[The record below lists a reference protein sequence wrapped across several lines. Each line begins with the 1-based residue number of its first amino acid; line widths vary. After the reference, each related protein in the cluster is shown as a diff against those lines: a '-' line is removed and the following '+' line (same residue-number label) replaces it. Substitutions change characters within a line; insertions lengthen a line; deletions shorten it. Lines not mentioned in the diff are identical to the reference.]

1 MKVAIYLAT
10 QTFRDGRVMYR
21 RCTAV
26 DIYPSVIPGGT
37 YAKHTPEAAQWLQKA
52 KMPSWESRPT
62 FAGLEPFEWVEL

>member
-1 MKVAIYLAT
+1 MKIAIYLAT

-37 YAKHTPEAAQWLQKA
+37 YAKQTPEAAQWLQRA
-52 KMPSWESRPT
+52 KMPSWESCPT
-62 FAGLEPFEWVEL
+62 FAGLEPFELVEL

>member
-1 MKVAIYLAT
+1 MKIAIYLAT

-37 YAKHTPEAAQWLQKA
+37 YAKQTPEAAQWLQRA
-52 KMPSWESRPT
+52 KMPSWESCPT
-62 FAGLEPFEWVEL
+62 FAVLEPFEWVEL